1 MEDLIVIK
9 DLSYTYHSYRK
20 ENYVFDE
27 FNISFT
33 KGKVVGLLGPNG
45 SGKSTLIKLMN
56 GLLSPTKGEI
66 LIHGHK
72 PGVETKAVVSYLP
85 ERTYLQAGKTVK
97 QMLDYFEDFY
107 QDFDKGRAR
116 QMLQNLGI
124 DEKAPL
130 KTLSKG
136 TREKVQLI
144 LVMSRRAL
152 VYILDEPIAGV
163 DPAARDYIIRTII
176 QNYNEEA
183 VVLLATHLI
192 TDVESILDEVVFIK
206 NGKVIL
212 QSSVDEVRETYHKSI
227 DAYFREVFAC

>member
-116 QMLQNLGI
+116 QMLQNRVL
-124 DEKAPL
+124 
-130 KTLSKG
+130 
-136 TREKVQLI
+136 
-144 LVMSRRAL
+144 MRRH
-152 VYILDEPIAGV
+152 
-163 DPAARDYIIRTII
+163 R
-176 QNYNEEA
+176 
-183 VVLLATHLI
+183 
-192 TDVESILDEVVFIK
+192 
-206 NGKVIL
+206 
-212 QSSVDEVRETYHKSI
+212 
-227 DAYFREVFAC
+227 

>member
-1 MEDLIVIK
+1 
-9 DLSYTYHSYRK
+9 
-20 ENYVFDE
+20 
-27 FNISFT
+27 
-33 KGKVVGLLGPNG
+33 
-45 SGKSTLIKLMN
+45 MN

-212 QSSVDEVRETYHKSI
+212 QSSVDEVRETHHKSI

>member
-1 MEDLIVIK
+1 MNTPIIECHELTKCYDPAGRIGLKKIDLV
-9 DLSYTYHSYRK
+9 LGR
-20 ENYVFDE
+20 
-27 FNISFT
+27 
-33 KGKVVGLLGPNG
+33 GKIIGLLGPNG
-45 SGKSTLIKLMN
+45 SGKTTLIKLIT
-56 GLLSPTKGEI
+56 GLLTPQKGQ
-66 LIHGHK
+66 LYVAGYHVGSRS
-72 PGVETKAVVSYLP
+72 KAVVSYLP
-85 ERTYLQAGKTVK
+85 ELTYLNMNQKVSEL
-97 QMLDYFEDFY
+97 LDYFEDFY
-107 QDFDKGRAR
+107 QDFDKDRAR

-212 QSSVDEVRETYHKSI
+212 QSSVDEVRETHHKSV